1 MTKLTLER
9 FENGIQL
16 YQDENLYKF
25 TSDSILLAK
34 FCNIK
39 HTDAVLDMC
48 AGCGVVGFYAYS
60 INKFNKLYL
69 NDIQPEMCRLIKKNI
84 ELNDLNDKCD
94 VMCKDLS
101 LLKVEDFGKPLD
113 VIVCNPPYF
122 KCGGKTNEREDVAMC
137 RHEITTNLN
146 KIVSKASELIKVRG
160 RLYFVIPATR
170 MCESVIE
177 LNKNNFEVKNMQMR
191 YHGSTVTA
199 CFIEAV
205 KCANSGI
212 KIKLIEEGV

>member
-1 MTKLTLER
+1 MTRLTLER

-16 YQDENLYKF
+16 YQDESLYKF

-39 HTDAVLDMC
+39 RTDTILDMC

-60 INKFNKLYL
+60 INEFNKLYL
-69 NDIQPEMCRLIKKNI
+69 NDIQLEMCKLIKKNI
-84 ELNDLNDKCD
+84 KLNNLNDKCD
-94 VMCKDLS
+94 VICKDLS

-122 KCGGKTNEREDVAMC
+122 KCGGKTNENESIAMC
-137 RHEITTNLN
+137 RHEMATDLK
-146 KIVSKASELIKVRG
+146 KIVSKASELIKVKG
-160 RLYFVIPATR
+160 RFYFVIPATR

-177 LNKNNFEVKNMQMR
+177 LNKNNFEVKNIQMR
-191 YHGSTVTA
+191 YHCSMVTV

-205 KCANSGI
+205 TCANSGG
-212 KIKLIEEGV
+212 KIKLIKEGV